1 MGTELTQLEQKVYD
15 CVKRNDDGRGL
26 PAAYY
31 CMLFK
36 TQGVPDISPG
46 TTDGEFVDSLR
57 KIEKYQ
63 AELNMTEEKCEQTL
77 NSLVEKGYLKT
88 YESLAG
94 EALYTLNKSMAKQ
107 DAPEAAS
114 DSNEEARNRA
124 ASTVN
129 AATNK
134 LTLSADKFT
143 FDQHLQGKGP
153 DYTINIPDGLVFK
166 EDPAG
171 RDFIA
176 YLPDG
181 EEEEIGSS
189 FVIYAGNKIENEN
202 LKNIRTVPGYISFT
216 NALRTVFGNMPN
228 MKVTPIEREDLPG
241 ALVYWTEHGCMHA
254 NAFVGV
260 GDHMQGMR
268 FQILG
273 VDDRNQAK
281 FETIVKE
288 LMDGMTTDT
297 PVSLLKQLD
306 ADEFRQMTPGDPVSD
321 EWKDLIGEYIE
332 QFSVARNMD
341 QDSIANRYKKAA
353 NNSARNFLAAI
364 LNGDEGNFNTGIDKK
379 ALYAELKEMLSR
391 YSKYAETELLKT
403 EKIYTELANNYPG
416 DKNLNGLK
424 DAINNL
430 AAFANQEVN
439 VDQDH
444 LEVKSKTA
452 AKVLKRLPLS
462 PAEIEKKKKEEEERI
477 RKAKAEEEK
486 RKQEEIKRKDNIY
499 NEAVALGAKK
509 DSKSISKAIDKL
521 KSIPGWKDSDAL
533 IDDYNKNLEK
543 ALEEEAEK
551 ERERLRIEELKKKY
565 KDKYDPLKARKTEN
579 EKILDESLQKK
590 EEREK
595 KGGGGILLGWGAF
608 QTILGAFV
616 AIVTDSTLVGIVNVI
631 FGVFIF
637 WLGLGIR
644 KNKRT
649 ELESLTKKIDD
660 ANAVLKEIE
669 EIPTFDEFCYSLT
682 DEGIEEARR
691 KEEERI
697 TEIYKDAVDKAKST
711 DKDVLCEAR
720 DLLKSIADKRDVTKE
735 LAECENNILLA
746 DKQIAKKKRNKK
758 IIIIVVVALVIMAA
772 LGLVI
777 NSNIQKKNKAAFE
790 AELSAVNWYQFDDK
804 GVPELMFDFD
814 SDGTA
819 ELRSDLDVLENKWD
833 DKDYFEWTV
842 ITANKDRAA
851 FTVKMK
857 DSDDPAISMIAEKG
871 DEGNFDKIS
880 ADDGSEEFVAM
891 NKKDFDKI
899 VEELANEENYKTA
912 CSLLDEGKLSEAY
925 DLFSSMKDYK
935 DSGEKATAIFEQI
948 KENNTRFFEL
958 AQKAAET
965 DLGSA
970 GEYLD
975 QISGY
980 FAPAGELQK
989 LYNRFSP
996 YSGSFTLNNY
1006 LKDEIVST
1014 FSLAPDG
1021 TIKWKATTKDGKAIT
1036 IYSKEANCNTETA
1049 VKENYNGTNKY
1060 YAEFTYADKPAY
1072 AIFSNNKIEFYVVN
1086 TLRQNQQYYSY
1097 FAEKNNN

>member
-1 MGTELTQLEQKVYD
+1 
-15 CVKRNDDGRGL
+15 
-26 PAAYY
+26 
-31 CMLFK
+31 
-36 TQGVPDISPG
+36 
-46 TTDGEFVDSLR
+46 
-57 KIEKYQ
+57 
-63 AELNMTEEKCEQTL
+63 
-77 NSLVEKGYLKT
+77 
-88 YESLAG
+88 
-94 EALYTLNKSMAKQ
+94 
-107 DAPEAAS
+107 
-114 DSNEEARNRA
+114 
-124 ASTVN
+124 
-129 AATNK
+129 
-134 LTLSADKFT
+134 
-143 FDQHLQGKGP
+143 
-153 DYTINIPDGLVFK
+153 
-166 EDPAG
+166 
-171 RDFIA
+171 
-176 YLPDG
+176 
-181 EEEEIGSS
+181 
-189 FVIYAGNKIENEN
+189 
-202 LKNIRTVPGYISFT
+202 
-216 NALRTVFGNMPN
+216 

-281 FETIVKE
+281 FEIIVKE
-288 LMDGMTTDT
+288 LMDSMTTDT

-332 QFSVARNMD
+332 QFSVARGMD
-341 QDSIANRYKKAA
+341 QNSIADRYKKAA
-353 NNSARNFLAAI
+353 NNSAMNFLAAI
-364 LNGDEGNFNTGIDKK
+364 LNGNEGDFNTGIDKK
-379 ALYAELKEMLSR
+379 AMYAELKEMLSR

-439 VDQDH
+439 VDEDH

-477 RKAKAEEEK
+477 RKAKKEEEK

-499 NEAVALGAKK
+499 IEAVALGAKK

-565 KDKYDPLKARKTEN
+565 KEKYDPLKARKTEN

-608 QTILGAFV
+608 QTILGAIV

-637 WLGLGIR
+637 WLGLGNA
-644 KNKRT
+644 KNKKT

-697 TEIYKDAVDKAKST
+697 TEIYQDAVDKAKST

-720 DLLKSIADKRDVTKE
+720 DLFESIADKRDVTKE
-735 LAECENNILLA
+735 LAECEDNILLA

-758 IIIIVVVALVIMAA
+758 VIIILALALVVLAA
-772 LGLVI
+772 VGLAI
-777 NSNIQKKNKAAFE
+777 NSNIQEKNKEEFATV
-790 AELSAVNWYQFDDK
+790 LSDTDWYGFDSE
-804 GVPELMFDFD
+804 GVPELKLDFNKDGNAEMSSDFD
-814 SDGTA
+814 IIKRAWG
-819 ELRSDLDVLENKWD
+819 NKANFNWS
-833 DKDYFEWTV
+833 V
-842 ITANKDRAA
+842 IKANKNKATINIKEAYGDNPSR
-851 FTVKMK
+851 T
-857 DSDDPAISMIAEKG
+857 MIAET
-871 DEGNFDKIS
+871 DEDGNFVKLVLQ
-880 ADDGSEEFVAM
+880 DGSGEFIAM
-891 NKKDFDKI
+891 ESKEFSRI
-899 VEELANEENYKTA
+899 TTELANEENYKTA
-912 CSLLDEGKLSEAY
+912 CSLMDEGKLSEAY

-948 KENNTRFFEL
+948 KENNTRFFEQ

-980 FAPAGELQK
+980 FAPASELQK
-989 LYNRFSP
+989 LFNKFGP
-996 YSGSFTLNNY
+996 YSGIFTLY
-1006 LKDEIVST
+1006 TYPTSEIVST

-1021 TIKWKATTKDGKAIT
+1021 TVKWKATTKDGKVIT
-1036 IYSKEANCNTETA
+1036 ILSKEVNCNTETA
-1049 VKENYNGTNKY
+1049 VKENYNGTNNY
-1060 YAEFTYADKPAY
+1060 YAEFTYEDKPAY
-1072 AIFSNNKIEFYVVN
+1072 AIFANSEIEFYIVN
-1086 TLRQNQQYYSY
+1086 TLRNKLSY
-1097 FAEKNNN
+1097 HSYTAEKK